1 MNKIFRHKILAGAM
15 LFGFMLSGTSCQD
28 IEGVG
33 GTVTDDRTL
42 FDLIKSDPELTE
54 FVRVLD
60 ECGQEC
66 ADSLFNHSRVYTL
79 WAPVNSDSWSADEL
93 IAQMGGENKPQ
104 RDVVFRSFI
113 QAHIANNLVP
123 ANGTLDDENNI
134 LLLNGKNAIF
144 EGSYKDGGNYYFS
157 GKKLKDRNIRVK
169 NGILHKIESPSE
181 YKYSIWEYMKIA
193 KGEDWSIDLF
203 VDFLYSYNITK
214 FNEGLSIAGPI
225 VNGQQ
230 TYIDSVKTTSNE
242 WLNAWK
248 GVGNINNEDSSYIV
262 YVPSD
267 KMWKREVEKAE
278 TYFHYDTISASLTKD
293 QKHERDSLRNYYA
306 RFHNVKYMTYSKN
319 EQRHVEEEGVLMP
332 VYPNKQ
338 QYSNGS
344 WAKKRPAFPIEEL
357 DNEDNVVFTQE
368 LSNGTFKVVDAM
380 PFTAIDLYHD
390 TISVEVE
397 NRNLWAWKEN
407 EIPKDAESLR
417 ATKKQIN
424 PDDPALEGVE
434 LSGDKY
440 FSLKKEFNTP
450 ATAYFKLPKLLSAK
464 YQVAIIF
471 VPKNITNRYIDEE
484 KDPMTEIRFKVEI
497 SQGNDKL
504 FRDSPVHNVNPYGVD
519 TVFLTQNNKRAEI
532 KPTYCELYGD
542 GNNGKDYTVQL
553 NIETV
558 GPTFLELL
566 ANRNLKIDTSLRIDK
581 ILLIPVPE
589 TEE

>member
-1 MNKIFRHKILAGAM
+1 
-15 LFGFMLSGTSCQD
+15 
-28 IEGVG
+28 
-33 GTVTDDRTL
+33 
-42 FDLIKSDPELTE
+42 
-54 FVRVLD
+54 
-60 ECGQEC
+60 
-66 ADSLFNHSRVYTL
+66 
-79 WAPVNSDSWSADEL
+79 
-93 IAQMGGENKPQ
+93 
-104 RDVVFRSFI
+104 
-113 QAHIANNLVP
+113 
-123 ANGTLDDENNI
+123 
-134 LLLNGKNAIF
+134 
-144 EGSYKDGGNYYFS
+144 
-157 GKKLKDRNIRVK
+157 
-169 NGILHKIESPSE
+169 
-181 YKYSIWEYMKIA
+181 MKIA

-278 TYFHYDTISASLTKD
+278 TYFHYDTISASLTKND
-293 QKHERDSLRNYYA
+293 KHERDSLRNYYA

-338 QYSNGS
+338 QYSDGS

-380 PFTAIDLYHD
+380 PFTALDLWHD
-390 TISVEVE
+390 TISVEAE
-397 NRNLWAWKEN
+397 NRNLWGWKET
-407 EIPKDAESLR
+407 ETPAAAESLR

-424 PDDPALEGVE
+424 SEDPALEGVE

-440 FSLKKEFNTP
+440 FSWKGTNNSLIAF
-450 ATAYFKLPKLLSAK
+450 FKLPKLLSAK

-471 VPKNITNRYIDEE
+471 VPKNITNKYVEE
-484 KDPMTEIRFKVEI
+484 TEVMSEVKFTAEI
-497 SQGNDKL
+497 IQGNDKL
-504 FRDSPVHNVNPYGVD
+504 YKESTIHTVKAHGVD
-519 TVFLTQNNKRAEI
+519 TVFLTKNNKRAEI
-532 KPTYCELYGD
+532 HPTYCEFYGD
-542 GNNGKDYTVQL
+542 GNNGKDYNVQL
-553 NIETV
+553 TLTTQ
-558 GPTFLELL
+558 GPGFFDLL
-566 ANRNLKIDTSLRIDK
+566 LNPNLQLDTSLRIDK